1 MTLLWPFDCNLY
13 LKLFDNRYACNTL
26 CTYYDIW
33 CQLCFYF
40 CSFSVFSFS
49 FSIFANSLPRSQ
61 LIEQSSWQMFNW
73 APFSGSLAPSWSSLS
88 VPARL
93 PSRTQLKPCSAPSR
107 HPLKIPHS
115 SASLSFIVC
124 SYLAAPSW
132 HPIDTLSFHSPLSLA
147 SSLLNPTHNNGCS
160 KSVSKGNLDSY
171 VQLKL
176 EFFATLPSL
185 SLTVVYFFFFL
196 FSVALCLLCCWQT
209 VYYFVD
215 KCVFELDSPR
225 EGAGEEGELN

>member
-185 SLTVVYFFFFL
+185 SLSHCRLFFL
-196 FSVALCLLCCWQT
+196 LFILCGPLFALLLANCLLFCRQMR
-209 VYYFVD
+209 F
-215 KCVFELDSPR
+215 R
-225 EGAGEEGELN
+225 AGQPERRSWRGRGS